1 MAISTKSEKHPCHR
15 ILVSLKQ
22 GFHDTYAD
30 QIKHNIID
38 YLNLDVKEVKIKKI
52 YGVKKALTSEQL
64 QRIAEGPLVDPIV
77 EEAST
82 KELPDPDYDWTI
94 EVSFK
99 PGMTDNTGKTAQ
111 ITIEDYL
118 GTPFYGHEEV
128 QSATQYLIKGTITFD
143 DVQKISKELLANE
156 LIETISIHQN
166 THSYEETNSLPVN
179 IVDVHIH
186 DEALE
191 ELSQTMQLALNLE
204 EMQAIREYYSH
215 DEVIAERSEKGLP
228 PNPSDIE
235 IEALAQT
242 WSEHCKH
249 KIFNARITYR
259 EGEETEVIDSLFKT
273 YIKKATDE
281 LAETKDWLV
290 SVFTDNAGI
299 IKLNEDYNICFKVET
314 HNSPSALDP
323 YGGALTGILG
333 VNRDIIGAGI
343 AARIVA
349 NTDIF
354 CFAPPDYSY
363 PIPKKL
369 HHPKRIFEG
378 VRKGVEHGGN
388 KSGIPTVNGAIVFD
402 DRYLGKPL
410 VYCGTI
416 GIIPHTVNG
425 QPSHLKE
432 IVPGDRIV
440 IAGGRTGRDGI
451 HGATFSSEELNE
463 QSTTSAVQIGD
474 PFTQKKLHDFI
485 MEARD
490 HGLYRTLTDN
500 GAGGFSSSIG
510 ELAEISNG
518 CEIHADH
525 ALLKSLDLKPWEIL
539 LSESQERMTLV
550 VDAKDMILLKE
561 LAQKHEVEICDIGE
575 FTNSGYFHVTYKGHT
590 IAYLSMD
597 FLHNGLPQMDLQAV
611 WSPLPTE
618 ELMIPHGQDLA
629 EDLKNI
635 LSRYNVCSKESVI
648 RQYDHEVQGGSAL
661 KPLTGIHNDGPSD
674 AGIVRP
680 MECLDSEDHH
690 FEGIVVSNGICPK
703 FSHIDAYDM
712 AASAIDEAIRNYV
725 AVGGDP
731 DHVAILDNFC
741 WPDPVLDPKKTPDGK
756 FKLAQLVR
764 ANKAL
769 YEVAKD
775 FEAPIISGKDSMKN
789 DFRIGDTKISVPPTL
804 LVSAFGKIHDIRQS
818 VSMDFKCPGDKV
830 YVLGVTKKELGGTE
844 YAQYHNLAEGVAPS
858 VDAKAARKSYKKL
871 HEAIRQ
877 GLVASCHD
885 CSDGGL
891 AVAVAESSLA
901 GMLGVTIHLNAVPK
915 DEPQEPAETLFSES
929 NSRFIISVAPENAGD
944 FEKLMVGCPLAKIGE
959 TDGSDEM
966 IVLNEGVEVLKEK
979 IHNLKL
985 SWQRPLNTGGV
996 S

>member
-1 MAISTKSEKHPCHR
+1 MSVTKEKSSSHR

-22 GFHDTYAD
+22 GFHDTYAE
-30 QIKHNIID
+30 QIKCNIID
-38 YLNLDVKEVKIKKI
+38 YLDLNVEKVKIKKI
-52 YGVKKALTSEQL
+52 YGIRKSLTAEQL
-64 QRIAEGPLVDPIV
+64 QKIALGPLVDPIV
-77 EEAST
+77 EEATT
-82 KELPDPDYDWTI
+82 KEQLDPDYDWTI
-94 EVSFK
+94 EIGFK

-128 QSATQYLIKGTITFD
+128 HSATQYLIKGAITLD
-143 DVQKISKELLANE
+143 DAQKISKELLAND
-156 LIETISIHQN
+156 LIETITIHQN
-166 THSYEETNSLPVN
+166 DSAYKDTETLPVGV
-179 IVDVHIH
+179 VDVHIH
-186 DEALE
+186 DEALI
-191 ELSQTMQLALNLE
+191 ELSETMQLALNLQ
-204 EMQAIREYYSH
+204 EMQAIRDYYSL
-215 DEVIAERSEKGLP
+215 DAVIAERKEKGLP
-228 PNPSDIE
+228 PNPSDVE

-249 KIFNARITYR
+249 KIFNARITYN
-259 EGEETEVIDSLFKT
+259 EGDHSEVIDSLFKT
-273 YIKKATDE
+273 YIKRATDE
-281 LAETKDWLV
+281 LSETKEWLV

-299 IKLNEDYNICFKVET
+299 IKLNDEYNICFKVET

-354 CFAPPDYSY
+354 CFAPPNYSY

-388 KSGIPTVNGAIVFD
+388 KSGVPTVNGAIVFD
-402 DRYLGKPL
+402 ERFLGKPL
-410 VYCGTI
+410 VYCGTV
-416 GIIPHTVNG
+416 GILPDTVHG
-425 QPSHLKE
+425 KPSHLKE
-432 IVPGDRIV
+432 IIPGDRII

-463 QSTTSAVQIGD
+463 QSSTSAVQIGD

-485 MEARD
+485 IEARD

-518 CEIHADH
+518 CEIHIDH

-550 VDAKDMILLKE
+550 VDQKNVILLKE
-561 LAQKHEVEICDIGE
+561 LAQKHEVEICDVGL
-575 FTNSGYFHVTYKGHT
+575 FTNTGYFHVTYHNHS

-597 FLHNGLPQMDLQAV
+597 FLHNGLPQMDLVAS
-611 WSPLPTE
+611 WSPKKSEDVT
-618 ELMIPHGQDLA
+618 IPQEQDIG
-629 EDLKNI
+629 ENLKSI

-661 KPLTGIHNDGPSD
+661 KPLTGVHNDGPSD
-674 AGIVRP
+674 AGIIRP
-680 MECLDSEDHH
+680 IECLDSEKHH
-690 FEGIVVSNGICPK
+690 YEGVVISNGICPK
-703 FSHIDAYDM
+703 FSDIDTYAM
-712 AASAIDEAIRNYV
+712 AASAIDEAIRNFV

-731 DHVAILDNFC
+731 EHVAILDNFC
-741 WPDPVLDPKKTPDGK
+741 WPDPVLDPQKTPDGK

-769 YEVAKD
+769 YKLATD

-804 LVSAFGKIHDIRQS
+804 LISAFGKIHDIRQS
-818 VSMDFKCPGDKV
+818 VSMDFKCPGDIV
-830 YVLGVTKKELGGTE
+830 YILGVTKKELGGTE
-844 YAQYHNLAEGVAPS
+844 YAHLHKLSDGEAPT
-858 VDAKAARKSYKKL
+858 VNAKEARKSYIQL
-871 HEAIRQ
+871 HQAILK
-877 GLVASCHD
+877 GYVASCHD

-891 AVAVAESSLA
+891 SVAVAEAAFA

-915 DEPQEPAETLFSES
+915 EGTQVVEETLFSES
-929 NSRFIISVAPENAGD
+929 NSRFIITVSPENSSH
-944 FEKLMVGCPLAKIGE
+944 FEKQMVDCPLAKIGE
-959 TDGSDEM
+959 VDDSKEF
-966 IVLNEGVEVLKEK
+966 IVLNEGVEILKETLDD
-979 IHNLKL
+979 LK
-985 SWQRPLNTGGV
+985 SAWQRPLEQGG
-996 S
+996 SS